1 MTYQELDN
9 LLGLTNL
16 TDFANQLT
24 IRGCQISVLYQVEGT
39 LLLSEDDK
47 WKYWG
52 LNWIWNIWGKLE
64 DWARI
69 LKGNLND
76 IWTWIIGIKD
86 YLWNMIGRGWRSWWD
101 EIWETIRRMYYNFS
115 YEFFRFTQDPWGYLY
130 RVIQNA
136 VSPLISGIKAVG
148 IDIWDF
154 VSKVRN
160 AVSEVVSSWV
170 TSAQNVIVNWIT
182 DRINAVYNWIKD
194 TKEWLSKEVWL
205 AVKTIQFLPGEIFST
220 VRNLS
225 DEAISQIKVATS
237 SVLKTF
243 DFGLGGLADA
253 FHKAISGIFGNF
265 WDWFKGSIMNF
276 WNFVNTGFLIPLK
289 AGSEEVMKWL
299 WGQIQ
304 EIISTITDAA
314 KKMIP
319 RAPEQGASM
328 IWEGLGFLGM
338 GAGVLALMTLGG
350 GLAKRV
356 SGADIPGL
364 GAIIA
369 DFSGFKYITGAVMG
383 GLVTAA
389 YAQPL
394 KYYYNAL
401 FKPWLPSWMDAQMAL
416 GRSKISPELFKFF
429 QKYAGID
436 EKYYPI
442 YKALAARPISAFMI
456 RYIAD
461 AEITDPAGIFEICMD
476 NGYSI
481 EHSIY
486 MAFAM
491 SWGANSSYRKAV
503 EFALQ
508 KCFREGFISR
518 PGLDKEF
525 DKIRT
530 AKEVPASYTTVD
542 GYTYRATIKAPLDQ
556 KTLIAMAQE
565 WEAFYD
571 SMLDKV
577 SALKTAY
584 GKETIIESELR
595 SGLAGL
601 GIVTNRI
608 EDIVARE
615 KAKKKGK
622 VEPDKGKDLR
632 KELKSV
638 LTRCLKEGFITVDEF
653 QKQLGLSNQ
662 LVDEAT
668 LIKERAWWESFYDDT
683 DDFVEIY
690 KKSLANGLIT
700 EAEFRRDFIDRG
712 LRPDKIE
719 LMIEHDRI
727 TKLGRAK

>member
-24 IRGCQISVLYQVEGT
+24 IRGCQISTLCQVEGT
-39 LLLSEDDK
+39 LLLSGDDK

-52 LNWIWNIWGKLE
+52 LNWDWNIYGSITNALRKTQQ
-64 DWARI
+64 A
-69 LKGNLND
+69 LND
-76 IWTWIIGIKD
+76 VWIWILGIKD

-299 WGQIQ
+299 WEQIQ
-304 EIISTITDAA
+304 RIIKTITDTA

-319 RAPEQGASM
+319 RAPEQGESM

-350 GLAKRV
+350 GLAKRI

-364 GAIIA
+364 GAIVA
-369 DFSGFKYITGAVMG
+369 DFSGFKYITGAIMG

-401 FKPWLPSWMDAQMAL
+401 FQPYLPAWPDMIRMYDRSIMTDEEFKEHMKWEGISEKFFDWYHALCDRPIPARQVGNMAAWDLFSKGEMLEELRFFGFWEEGAKRMMPFMWWRAKMPWLTRLLTEMMFVLRRGFCKVED
-416 GRSKISPELFKFF
+416 I
-429 QKYAGID
+429 ID
-436 EKYYPI
+436 TF
-442 YKALAARPISAFMI
+442 KALRAGTDRVVSSGHRKIFPVTWEMQHLPSDDEIIDMI
-456 RYIAD
+456 GKWSRRRLVLDAKAD
-461 AEITDPAGIFEICMD
+461 ATLVDYREDLITEKECKARLQEII
-476 NGYSI
+476 
-481 EHSIY
+481 IY
-486 MAFAM
+486 DEVIDGLMA
-491 SWGANSSYRKAV
+491 
-503 EFALQ
+503 
-508 KCFREGFISR
+508 
-518 PGLDKEF
+518 P
-525 DKIRT
+525 
-530 AKEVPASYTTVD
+530 
-542 GYTYRATIKAPLDQ
+542 IKAR
-556 KTLIAMAQE
+556 K
-565 WEAFYD
+565 F
-571 SMLDKV
+571 K
-577 SALKTAY
+577 
-584 GKETIIESELR
+584 
-595 SGLAGL
+595 
-601 GIVTNRI
+601 RI
-608 EDIVARE
+608 EPE
-615 KAKKKGK
+615 
-622 VEPDKGKDLR
+622 KGKDLR